1 MNHRLRILI
10 VDDEPTVV
18 LLLKEFLVAEGY
30 DVVTASNGE
39 EALRMSHGRGF
50 DLYIVDL
57 IMPRK
62 DGIETI
68 LSLKARFRNKPI
80 IAMSGGWSSGEGNF
94 LPLAG
99 KLGACGT
106 LAKPFRRSD
115 LLNAVRRETGSAKRV
130 AV

>member
-1 MNHRLRILI
+1 MKSRLRILI

-18 LLLKEFLVAEGY
+18 LLLKELLVAEGY
-30 DVVTASNGE
+30 EVTTAANGD
-39 EALRMSHGRGF
+39 EALRLSQTRVF
-50 DLYIVDL
+50 DLFIVDL

-99 KLGACGT
+99 KIGACGT
-106 LAKPFRRSD
+106 LAKPFRRSE
-115 LLNAVRRETGSAKRV
+115 LLHAVRRETAHAMRM